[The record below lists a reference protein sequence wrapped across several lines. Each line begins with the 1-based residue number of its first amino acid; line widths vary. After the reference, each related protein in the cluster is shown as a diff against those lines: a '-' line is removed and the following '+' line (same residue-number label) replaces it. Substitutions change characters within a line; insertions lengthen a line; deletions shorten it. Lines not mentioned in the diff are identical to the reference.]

1 MDSDGISDNKFRDE
15 SDILHRINRAKSFAF
30 VEGEEG
36 KPVSKDQYLGRS
48 LGVFTS
54 GGDAQGK

>member
-1 MDSDGISDNKFRDE
+1 MDLDGNSDSKLRDE
-15 SDILHRINRAKSFAF
+15 SDILHRKNRAKSFAF

-36 KPVSKDQYLGRS
+36 KPVCKDQYLGRS

-54 GGDAQGK
+54 GGDAQGE

>member
-1 MDSDGISDNKFRDE
+1 MDSEGNSDNKFRDE
-15 SDILHRINRAKSFAF
+15 SDTLHRINREKSFDF

-36 KPVSKDQYLGRS
+36 KPLSKNQYLGRN